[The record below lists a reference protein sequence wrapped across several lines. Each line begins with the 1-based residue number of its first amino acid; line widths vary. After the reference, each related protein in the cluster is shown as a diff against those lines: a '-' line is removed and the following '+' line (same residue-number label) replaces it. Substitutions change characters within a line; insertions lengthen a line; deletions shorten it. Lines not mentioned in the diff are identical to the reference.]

1 MHKKIKFQGRVYM
14 LESEFDEKIKE
25 KLEEKIDTAIDE
37 VLDGEGGS
45 TEPSLPVDPALDPA
59 GDNVSLE
66 ETVEA
71 DPNEEKINQG
81 ISALESSLGITLDE
95 TDKMILQ
102 STLSDVLERSAGAA
116 APLAPS
122 VVPSEPMAEAPDM
135 VLHEGRVYR
144 KVGPVSAAMLEA
156 ASKPA
161 PKKIRVGGKVFALA
175 ESQSLPRKK

>member
-45 TEPSLPVDPALDPA
+45 TEPSTPVDPA
-59 GDNVSLE
+59 GNNVSLE

-81 ISALESSLGITLDE
+81 ISSLEASLGITLDE

-102 STLSDVLERSAGAA
+102 STLSDVLERSAGAT

-144 KVGPVSAAMLEA
+144 KVGPVSAAMLES